1 MEEKFKNYIKEI
13 LKLVGE
19 NPEREGLKAT
29 PQRFLKMFMELTEG
43 YRINPDKI
51 VEKALFYSDTY
62 QMVIVKDI
70 DFASLCEHH
79 LIPFFGKIHIGFI
92 PEKKLIG
99 LSKIPRIVEVFS
111 KRLQVQERLTDQIA
125 DFLFKKIEP
134 KGFGIVVDAI
144 HLCTVIRGVKNKSAK
159 LITSKML
166 GNFKESEIKNEFLNA
181 IKG

>member
-13 LKLVGE
+13 LKMIGE
-19 NPEREGLKAT
+19 DPKREGLKRT
-29 PQRFLKMFMELTEG
+29 PERFLKMIMELTEG

-51 VEKALFYSDTY
+51 VENAIFHSETE

-99 LSKIPRIVEVFS
+99 LSKIPRVVEIFS
-111 KRLQVQERLTDQIA
+111 RRLQVQERLTDEIA
-125 DFLFKKIEP
+125 DFLYKKIEP
-134 KGFGIVVDAI
+134 KGLGIVVYAV
-144 HLCTVIRGVKNKSAK
+144 HLCTVIRGVKNRSAK
-159 LITSKML
+159 LLTSKMF
-166 GNFKESEIKNEFLNA
+166 GNFQKSEIKNEFLNA
-181 IKG
+181 I

>member
-13 LKLVGE
+13 LKMLGE
-19 NPEREGLKAT
+19 DPEREGLKIT
-29 PQRFLKMFMELTEG
+29 PERFLKMIMELTEG

-51 VEKALFYSDTY
+51 VENAIFHFQTE

-70 DFASLCEHH
+70 DFSSLCEHH
-79 LIPFFGKIHIGFI
+79 LIPFYGKVHIGFI

-99 LSKIPRIVEVFS
+99 LSKIPRIIEVFS
-111 KRLQVQERLTDQIA
+111 RKLQVQERLTDEIA
-125 DFLFKKIEP
+125 DFLYKKIEP
-134 KGFGIVVDAI
+134 KGLGIIVDAI

-159 LITSKML
+159 LLTSKML
-166 GNFKESEIKNEFLNA
+166 GNFQKPEIKNEFLNA